1 MANSS
6 IEICNKAL
14 DLLGHVADIGNI
26 DNPTTENEQ
35 ICARWYNDTLEFL
48 LRRYVWNFAIKRVKL
63 ALDKANTPPFEFTS
77 AYKLPNDFVRLLA
90 INGRSDFGV
99 LDFEISN
106 GFILLNSEDAPSV
119 DLKYIHRI
127 TDVKKFDT
135 GFTQLFTLYLATN
148 LAYRFTAKQTVIER
162 LLKWIEL
169 EEAKV
174 VSIDG
179 QEQPP
184 KRIQRSKYGRA
195 RRNASTTWGQYR
207 PVKKTTE
214 ETD

>member
-6 IEICNKAL
+6 IDICNKAL

-35 ICARWYNDTLEFL
+35 ICARWYFDTLEFL
-48 LRRYVWNFAIKRVKL
+48 LRRYVWNFAIKRAKL
-63 ALDKANTPPFEFTS
+63 VLDKTNAPLFDFSS
-77 AYKLPNDFVRLLA
+77 AYRLPEDFIRLLS
-90 INGRSDFGV
+90 INGRSDFAV
-99 LDFEISN
+99 LHYEISN

-135 GFTQLFTLYLATN
+135 GFTQLFTLYLAAN
-148 LAYRFTAKQTVIER
+148 LAYRFTAKQTTIER

-169 EEAKV
+169 EEAKI

-195 RRNASTTWGQYR
+195 RRQTGTNWGQYR
-207 PVKKTTE
+207 PVKKNMG